1 MSQDSFSLPAA
12 ARPGRVALRVGSLDR
27 VVPFYRE
34 VLGLEAD
41 REGNQ
46 VRLRASGTPLLE
58 LQEAPDAPERGPEEA
73 GLFHV
78 AFLYSDRAA
87 LGERLEAIHASE
99 YDLTGASD
107 HNVSEALYLRD
118 PESNGVELYRDR
130 PAEQWPSSDDGGVD
144 IDTLPLDL
152 ADLARAADDE
162 DEREH
167 DHRPVDADAGGDL
180 VAPAGTVVGHV
191 HLETA
196 DLARAEAFYVDGLG
210 LRIRSRYGEGASFL
224 AAGDYHHHLGLNSWN
239 DRSERAAG
247 NGRGLAWFEF
257 VVPEAET
264 LDRVTERLA
273 ERGHA
278 VDRRDSRAIVTDP
291 DGTEL
296 RLKAA

>member
-12 ARPGRVALRVGSLDR
+12 ARPGRVALQVGSLDR

-46 VRLRASGTPLLE
+46 VRLRVSGTPLLE

-78 AFLYSDRAA
+78 AFLYSDQAA
-87 LGERLEAIHASE
+87 LGERLEAIRASD

-130 PAEQWPSSDDGGVD
+130 PAEQWPSSDDGVD

-152 ADLARAADDE
+152 ADLARAANDE

-167 DHRPVDADAGGDL
+167 DHRPVDVNAGGDL
-180 VAPAGTVVGHV
+180 AAPAGTTVGHV
-191 HLETA
+191 HLEVT
-196 DLARAEAFYVDGLG
+196 DLARTEDFYTDGLG
-210 LRIRSRYGEGASFL
+210 LRVRSRYGDSASFL

-247 NGRGLAWFEF
+247 NGRGLAWFEL
-257 VVPEAET
+257 VMPEAET
-264 LDRVTERLA
+264 LDRVAERLA
-273 ERGHA
+273 ERGYA
-278 VDRRDSRAIVTDP
+278 VDQRDDRAIAIDP